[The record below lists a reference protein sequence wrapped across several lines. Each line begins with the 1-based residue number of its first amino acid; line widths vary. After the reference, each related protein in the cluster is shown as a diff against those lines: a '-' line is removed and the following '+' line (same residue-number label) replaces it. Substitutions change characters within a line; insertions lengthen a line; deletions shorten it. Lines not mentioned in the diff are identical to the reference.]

1 MLAVNK
7 EDAILFNIVVKN
19 IFSSLQLDQKLI
31 FAQANDLVGLCLV
44 KNSGSWSSLG
54 LVKYLQNPFMK
65 WSNNI
70 VVAMLIGLKLDKV
83 LGSAR
88 HLWSSPFQFLPPIAP
103 YRILNLKW
111 HCFDFV

>member
-44 KNSGSWSSLG
+44 KISGPWSSLG
-54 LVKYLQNPFMK
+54 LVSLVKYLQTLLCNGQ
-65 WSNNI
+65 I
-70 VVAMLIGLKLDKV
+70 
-83 LGSAR
+83 
-88 HLWSSPFQFLPPIAP
+88 
-103 YRILNLKW
+103 ILLYLY
-111 HCFDFV
+111 

>member
-54 LVKYLQNPFMK
+54 LVSLVKYLQNPFMK

-70 VVAMLIGLKLDKV
+70 VVAILIGV
-83 LGSAR
+83 
-88 HLWSSPFQFLPPIAP
+88 
-103 YRILNLKW
+103 
-111 HCFDFV
+111 